1 MFEDSPLIQVI
12 ASLIILLLMGY
23 FAYNIYLIE
32 FEKMLK
38 SSSDVKKEVN
48 IIDGIY
54 DYNTYTEM
62 QFNTIDE
69 TKETY
74 LDINP
79 SINQE
84 GGAEYSYNFWL
95 YTDTTT
101 LTDKDKDIVLFF
113 KGEKNLFSS
122 SQNYNCSTINAASKK
137 NVTVLIKNPLVKLR
151 GDGKAMVVE
160 FNNIYNP
167 DSYQQG
173 TKYVNCEN
181 IDSGSWDNKNRNLLG
196 IYDLNFN
203 KKWFMVTIVM
213 KEVADANNILMKN
226 RASCKIYINGINVL
240 DKKAETLYNGRAQS
254 ATFKNN
260 KAPFYMNP
268 NFEKSSSNSTL
279 TVNSDMQRYK
289 KGSDLQENVLKLADL
304 KYYNYALSDT
314 KILELLSNGFGK
326 KAAKKNIK
334 DKAVNFHQV
343 SSSEMQLQEVKEI

>member
-38 SSSDVKKEVN
+38 SSSDVKREVN

-54 DYNTYTEM
+54 DYTTYTEM

-69 TKETY
+69 TKDTY

-113 KGEKNLFSS
+113 KGEKILFSS

-167 DSYQQG
+167 DSYQHG
-173 TKYVNCEN
+173 SKYVNCEN

-260 KAPFYMNP
+260 KSPFYMNP
-268 NFEKSSSNSTL
+268 VFTKNSSGDADIKTE
-279 TVNSDMQRYK
+279 MKRYK
-289 KGSDLQENVLKLADL
+289 TVSDLQENTLQLADL
-304 KYYNYALSDT
+304 KYYNYALPDT

-334 DKAVNFHQV
+334 DKAVNYHQV
-343 SSSEMQLQEVKEI
+343 SSAEMQLQEVKEI

>member
-268 NFEKSSSNSTL
+268 SFEKSSSNSTL

-334 DKAVNFHQV
+334 DNAVNFHQV